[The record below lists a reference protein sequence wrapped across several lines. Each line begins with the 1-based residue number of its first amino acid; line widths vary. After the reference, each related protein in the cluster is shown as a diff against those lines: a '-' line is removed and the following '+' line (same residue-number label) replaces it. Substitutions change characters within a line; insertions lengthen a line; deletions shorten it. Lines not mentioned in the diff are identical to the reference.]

1 MLATLKN
8 LPAEW
13 VQSECSQSRYIAD
26 TFIKDMSFSSADILP
41 MPIYCRY
48 VPDIALCSFKRIWA
62 AIEYLTPLAP
72 KNSRKSSCPCK
83 GRLRI
88 GCWILFFLALV
99 EAAESK
105 SESAFSAVRD
115 SLNIIQQCIATK
127 GCKPAEWIR
136 YIPIYLRLPK
146 ECSDTACRLN
156 LRYTFKRVPTLI
168 PTRTSWSTTSAWP
181 DEPRFEPLRR
191 KIQFA
196 FASKSN
202 LS

>member
-1 MLATLKN
+1 MLGTLKN

-48 VPDIALCSFKRIWA
+48 VPDIALCSFKRIWV

-99 EAAESK
+99 EAVKVKVLS
-105 SESAFSAVRD
+105 R
-115 SLNIIQQCIATK
+115 QCEIH
-127 GCKPAEWIR
+127 WILFNNALQRRVASRPSGSDISR
-136 YIPIYLRLPK
+136 YIWG
-146 ECSDTACRLN
+146 CR
-156 LRYTFKRVPTLI
+156 K
-168 PTRTSWSTTSAWP
+168 SAQIRP
-181 DEPRFEPLRR
+181 AD
-191 KIQFA
+191 
-196 FASKSN
+196 
-202 LS
+202 